1 MNKKMVLDRIPCQFC
16 EGPFWG
22 NGKMGAVLYVQ
33 NGKLCISVDHVGLW
47 ELRETLPD
55 MPKADFQEIL
65 AHKKEFIAGDPRY
78 VERTDIFGDN
88 IGRTRLPSLA
98 VELSLPG
105 EIASFLAETDML
117 EAGTRSEER
126 RVGKECRL

>member
-88 IGRTRLPSLA
+88 IGRTRLPCPARLPPSLRKRICWKP
-98 VELSLPG
+98 EPG
-105 EIASFLAETDML
+105 CAW
-117 EAGTRSEER
+117 
-126 RVGKECRL
+126 K